1 MKKKFI
7 LWLCKVFQ
15 VELVEPMQ
23 VTHQVYFVHEQVP
36 YTLIQDNAQ
45 LPLSP
50 FNGIDEEEVIT
61 QTKRDML
68 LRCISYMEKEG
79 LITWSQWEEPMTS
92 LMTRNTNLRC
102 SFYAASRKY

>member
-23 VTHQVYFVHEQVP
+23 ATHQVYFVHEQVP
-36 YTLIQDNAQ
+36 YTLIQDNVQ
-45 LPLSP
+45 LQLNP
-50 FNGIDEEEVIT
+50 FSGMEEEVLT

-68 LRCISYMEKEG
+68 LRCINHMEKEG
-79 LITWSQWEEPMTS
+79 LITWSQWENHMDRT
-92 LMTRNTNLRC
+92 TNLRC
-102 SFYAASRKY
+102 SFFAAPQKY

>member
-23 VTHQVYFVHEQVP
+23 ATHQVYFVHERVP
-36 YTLIQDNAQ
+36 YTLIQDNTQIQ
-45 LPLSP
+45 LPP
-50 FNGIDEEEVIT
+50 FPGMEEEVIT

-68 LRCISYMEKEG
+68 SRCITNMEKEG
-79 LITWSQWEEPMTS
+79 LITWDQFEEPMTR
-92 LMTRNTNLRC
+92 TTNIRC
-102 SFYAASRKY
+102 SFFVSPNKS

>member
-23 VTHQVYFVHEQVP
+23 ATHHAYFVHEQVP
-36 YTLIQDNAQ
+36 YTLIQDNTQ
-45 LPLSP
+45 FQLSP
-50 FNGIDEEEVIT
+50 FSGIDEEEVIN

-68 LRCISYMEKEG
+68 YRCIANMEKEG
-79 LITWSQWEEPMTS
+79 LITWSQWEGPMTS
-92 LMTRNTNLRC
+92 LMTRTTNIRC
-102 SFYAASRKY
+102 SFFAAPQKY

>member
-23 VTHQVYFVHEQVP
+23 ATHQVYFIHEQVP
-36 YTLIQDNAQ
+36 YTLIQDNVQ
-45 LPLSP
+45 LQLNP
-50 FNGIDEEEVIT
+50 FSGMEEEVLT

-68 LRCISYMEKEG
+68 LRCINHMEKEG
-79 LITWSQWEEPMTS
+79 LITWSQWENHMDRTTS
-92 LMTRNTNLRC
+92 LRC
-102 SFYAASRKY
+102 SFFAAPQKY